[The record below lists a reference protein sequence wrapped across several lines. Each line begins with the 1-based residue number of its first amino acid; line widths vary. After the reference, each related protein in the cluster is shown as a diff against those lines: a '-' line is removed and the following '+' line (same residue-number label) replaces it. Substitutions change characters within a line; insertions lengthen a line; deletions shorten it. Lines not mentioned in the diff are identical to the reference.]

1 MQNFKESS
9 YPRGSEWRRWD
20 LHIHTPESKLGTSFP
35 GMEWEEYL
43 VALEAAAIANDIAVI
58 GITDYMSIDGYEK
71 ALASKT
77 DAVSPRLGSVALLVP
92 NIELRVLPATKDSKA
107 LNVHLLIDPTA
118 ADHVA
123 RIKKALRQLRVPYD
137 GETYGCCREDLIE
150 FARKQ
155 QAGLADENTAYKFG
169 IEQFKPS
176 YEVIA
181 KWIRDQ
187 KWLRENCLIGVANGK
202 DGISGLPADGFSATR
217 DELLK
222 MAHFVFSGNP
232 KDRDYYVGKKTSMPA
247 NEIVRQYGTLKP
259 CLHGSD
265 AHAIATLFEPD
276 ANRYCWIKGD
286 PTFEGLR
293 QVLWEPEARVSI
305 GASKPEQ
312 SDRSRVISELRIP
325 SENSWF
331 AQSAIQLN
339 PGLVAIIGEK
349 GSGKTAVADL
359 IAFAAG
365 AYNAKESQSSFIAK
379 GRPHLAGIETSLAWE
394 AGNPTKGTLPGSP
407 YGAQRPLVR
416 YLSQDFVEQLCS
428 NDHDGRELQQAIEE
442 VVFAHLDEGSK
453 EGFSSFAELR
463 ASRESASQ
471 SQRDTIRGELA
482 GAHREIERLMQ
493 SIAQIPS
500 KNALKE
506 QAETRVTELR
516 KQLPEVEALADQTI
530 LEKLEKEKAEAWAV
544 EKTIAEKTRQ
554 RRGIDDIAKSYALI
568 RERTGKQIDELAE
581 SAKGIPQLG
590 PLLEAG
596 LHPVWNDGIGISL
609 ASLAESLEAEIVE
622 MKGQEEGTLPEGT
635 SLASRAARI
644 KGLQE
649 SLSKDEQ
656 NRKRL
661 LDLQKQV
668 AEQEAAVARI
678 SKEIAELESKSKKQL
693 LAKQSERNELYES
706 YFAALEE
713 DGKGLRELY
722 APMKSQLGS
731 LGSKMQFELS
741 AGYRVDTKAWL
752 GKASRFYD
760 GRKSSAS
767 ILRDEVEK
775 FALNSLAPAWK
786 TGEKDKIAAAFR
798 KFHDMISPDSF
809 IALQATPSLKLLD
822 LFDWM
827 YSTDHVD
834 ISYKILYGGTELEYL
849 SPGTRGIALLV
860 LYLLMDEDDRRP
872 LIIDQPEGNLD
883 NSSIYAQLVPYIRA
897 AKAKRQIILV
907 THNPNLVVATD
918 AEQVIVATA
927 ERPTTQPY
935 PRITYRSGSLEHA
948 HSEEF
953 PGIRQAVCTLLEGGR
968 QAFKDREGRYS
979 IKA

>member
-1 MQNFKESS
+1 MKNFNESN

-20 LHIHTPESKLGTSFP
+20 LHVHTPESKLGNSFP
-35 GMEWEEYL
+35 GMDWEEY
-43 VALEAAAIANDIAVI
+43 VTALEASARANDIAVV

-71 ALASKT
+71 ALQSKLHPT
-77 DAVSPRLGSVALLVP
+77 NPRLSSVAMLVP

-118 ADHVA
+118 DDHVDK
-123 RIKKALRQLRVPYD
+123 IKRAMRQLRVRYN
-137 GETYGCCREDLIE
+137 GETYGCCRDELIE

-155 QAGLADENTAYKFG
+155 QAGLEDDEAAYKFG

-176 YEVIA
+176 YEAIA
-181 KWIRDQ
+181 EWIGSE

-232 KDRDYYVGKKTSMPA
+232 KDREYYVGNKVGVPA
-247 NEIVRQYGTLKP
+247 TEIVRQYGSLKP

-265 AHAIATLFEPD
+265 AHTVATLFKPD
-276 ANRYCWIKGD
+276 ENRYCWIKAD

-293 QVLWEPEARVSI
+293 QVLWEPEARVAI

-325 SENSWF
+325 SKNSWF
-331 AQSAIQLN
+331 AQTTIQLN

-365 AYNAKESQSSFIAK
+365 AYNAKESQSSFIGK
-379 GRPHLAGIETSLAWE
+379 GRLHLGGIETSLTWE
-394 AGNPTKGTLPGSP
+394 AGSPTKGTLPSSP
-407 YGAQRPLVR
+407 YSAQRPLVR

-428 NDHDGRELQQAIEE
+428 NDHEGHELQQAIEE

-482 GAHREIERLMQ
+482 GTHREIERLMQ
-493 SIAQIPS
+493 AIAQIPA
-500 KNALKE
+500 KNSLKE
-506 QAETRVTELR
+506 QSETRVAELK

-530 LEKLEKEKAEAWAV
+530 LEKLEKEKAEALGV
-544 EKTIAEKTRQ
+544 EKTIAEKSRQ
-554 RRGIDDIAKSYALI
+554 RRSIDDIAKAYALI
-568 RERTGKQIDELAE
+568 RERTSKQIDELVE
-581 SAKGIPQLG
+581 FAKDVPLLG
-590 PLLEAG
+590 PLLESG
-596 LHPVWNDGIGISL
+596 LHPAWNDGIGLSL
-609 ASLAESLEAEIVE
+609 ASLAESLEVEIVE
-622 MKGQEEGTLPEGT
+622 MKGLPESALPEGA
-635 SLASRAARI
+635 SLASRAVRI
-644 KGLQE
+644 KRLQE
-649 SLSKDEQ
+649 SLSKDDQ

-668 AEQEAAVARI
+668 AEQEAAIARI
-678 SKEIAELESKSKKQL
+678 SKEIAELDDKSRKQL
-693 LAKQSERNELYES
+693 LAKQCERNELYES
-706 YFAALEE
+706 YFAALED

-741 AGYRVDTKAWL
+741 AGYRLDIKGWL
-752 GKASRFYD
+752 GKAARFYD
-760 GRKSSAS
+760 GRKSTAS
-767 ILRDEVEK
+767 ILKDAVEK
-775 FALNSLAPAWK
+775 FALDSLAPAWK
-786 TGEKDKIAAAFR
+786 SGDKEKIAAAFE
-798 KFHDMISPDSF
+798 KFYDLISPDSF

-918 AEQVIVATA
+918 VEQVIVATA

-935 PRITYRSGSLEHA
+935 PRITYQSGSLEHA
-948 HSEEF
+948 HSEES

>member
-1 MQNFKESS
+1 MENFKDSK

-35 GMEWEEYL
+35 SIDWEEY
-43 VALEAAAIANDIAVI
+43 VTALEEAALANGIAVV

-71 ALASKT
+71 ALESKAHPT
-77 DAVSPRLGSVALLVP
+77 NPRLGAIALLIP

-107 LNVHLLIDPTA
+107 LNVHVLVDPTA
-118 ADHVA
+118 PDHVD
-123 RIKKALRQLRVPYD
+123 RIKRAMRQLRVKYN
-137 GETYGCCREDLIE
+137 GETYGCCRDELIE

-155 QAGLADENTAYKFG
+155 QADLEDEEVAYKFG

-176 YEVIA
+176 YEAIA
-181 KWIRDQ
+181 EWIASE

-222 MAHFVFSGNP
+222 LAHFVFSGNP
-232 KDRDYYVGKKTSMPA
+232 KDREYYLGKKSGVPVG
-247 NEIVRQYGTLKP
+247 EIVRQYGSLKP

-265 AHAIATLFEPD
+265 AHSVATLFKPD
-276 ANRYCWIKGD
+276 ENRYCWIKGD

-293 QVLWEPEARVSI
+293 QVLWEPEARVAV

-325 SENSWF
+325 SKNSWF

-359 IAFAAG
+359 IAFSAG

-379 GRPHLAGIETSLAWE
+379 GRLHLNGIETCLAWE
-394 AGNPTKGTLPGSP
+394 AGDPTNATLTGNP
-407 YGAQRPLVR
+407 YRAQRPLVR

-428 NDHDGRELQQAIEE
+428 NDHDGHELQQAIEE

-463 ASRESASQ
+463 ASREFASQ

-482 GAHREIERLMQ
+482 ATHREIERIMQ
-493 SIAQIPS
+493 SIAQIPA
-500 KNALKE
+500 KAALKE
-506 QAETRVTELR
+506 QAERRVEELK

-530 LEKLEKEKAEAWAV
+530 LEKLEKEKAEALSL
-544 EKTIAEKTRQ
+544 EKLIAEKSRQ
-554 RRGIDDIAKSYALI
+554 RRAIDDMAKAYALI
-568 RERTGKQIDELAE
+568 KERTGKQIDELAE
-581 SAKGIPQLG
+581 SAKGIPQLA
-590 PLLEAG
+590 PMLEAG
-596 LHPVWNDGIGISL
+596 LHPVWNDSIELSL
-609 ASLAESLEAEIVE
+609 AGVAEALEAEISAL
-622 MKGQEEGTLPEGT
+622 KGPAEGALPEGG
-635 SLASRAARI
+635 SLASRAVRI
-644 KGLQE
+644 KGLQD

-668 AEQEAAVARI
+668 ADQDAAIVRI
-678 SKEIAELESKSKKQL
+678 TKEISELEGKSKKQL
-693 LAKQSERNELYES
+693 LAKQVERNELYES

-741 AGYRVDTKAWL
+741 AGYRVDTKGWL
-752 GKASRFYD
+752 EKASRFYD
-760 GRKSSAS
+760 GRKSTAS
-767 ILRDEVEK
+767 ILKDAVEK
-775 FALNSLAPAWK
+775 FSLDTLAPAWK
-786 TGEKDKIAAAFR
+786 TGEKAKIAAAFTQ
-798 KFHDMISPDSF
+798 FHDLIAPDSF

-897 AKAKRQIILV
+897 AKEKRQIILV

-948 HSEEF
+948 HSDESS
-953 PGIRQAVCTLLEGGR
+953 GIRQAVCTLLEGGKR
-968 QAFKDREGRYS
+968 AFKEREGRYS